1 MDIWCRYY
9 QMQKNIFKSDN
20 DEDCDVWCGLFWM
33 LLQSFEFEYLNTN
46 MNMIKD
52 RRCYCD
58 IWGKYL
64 ISNTNIK
71 KHGKDFD
78 FDFDADYFE
87 WGCWIWRYIFSQYMK
102 NTRNRN
108 TNSDKNDND
117 EDCDS
122 DADYSECCC
131 RVWRNIFLYMNKYYK
146 YN

>member
-1 MDIWCRYY
+1 MDIWCRIWCRYH
-9 QMQKNIFKSDN
+9 QMQKSIFKSDN
-20 DEDCDVWCGLFWM
+20 DEDCDVWCVLFWV

-87 WGCWIWRYIFSQYMK
+87 WGCRVWRNISSQYMK
-102 NTRNRN
+102 NTTNRN
-108 TNSDKNDND
+108 TNTDKKWQ
-117 EDCDS
+117 
-122 DADYSECCC
+122 C
-131 RVWRNIFLYMNKYYK
+131 RGLWFWCGLFRVLLQSLKK
-146 YN
+146 

>member
-1 MDIWCRYY
+1 
-9 QMQKNIFKSDN
+9 MQKSIFKSDN

-78 FDFDADYFE
+78 FDADYFE
-87 WGCWIWRYIFSQYMK
+87 WGCRIWRNFFF
-102 NTRNRN
+102 NTWKTLEIETQILTKMTMMRIVILMRIIP
-108 TNSDKNDND
+108 SAAA
-117 EDCDS
+117 EFE
-122 DADYSECCC
+122 A
-131 RVWRNIFLYMNKYYK
+131 
-146 YN
+146 